1 MTCLCAQ
8 SAQEGT
14 ELSPVCLGQL
24 WIFNDLTPAER
35 EFLAV
40 RAKRQQN
47 ERGRIIFSQGDRAEE
62 MFLLKSGR
70 VKLTRLFENGNEITL
85 DIRKAGDFIGETVL
99 TEAGLYPV
107 SAVCLEP
114 VMTCGFAK
122 DQLEGIILERPNI
135 GLQIIRNLS
144 AQISQ
149 LTNRVE
155 DLAISGIAE
164 RLLRLLTRLATE
176 HGTPQEEGTLLPLLL
191 THEEL
196 GFLLGAHRVS
206 VTRAMQEIKLAGR
219 LAQKGRFLFLL
230 PPLQENRPL

>member
-8 SAQEGT
+8 SAPEGT

-40 RAKRQQN
+40 RAKRRQN

-122 DQLEGIILERPNI
+122 DQLEGIVLERPNI

-164 RLLRLLTRLATE
+164 RLLRLLTRLAAE

-206 VTRAMQEIKLAGR
+206 VTRAMQELKLAGR

>member
-1 MTCLCAQ
+1 
-8 SAQEGT
+8 
-14 ELSPVCLGQL
+14 
-24 WIFNDLTPAER
+24 
-35 EFLAV
+35 
-40 RAKRQQN
+40 
-47 ERGRIIFSQGDRAEE
+47 

>member
-1 MTCLCAQ
+1 MTMTCLCTK
-8 SAQEGT
+8 SAPEGAD
-14 ELSPVCLGQL
+14 LSPVCLGQL
-24 WIFNDLTPAER
+24 WIFNDLTPTER

-40 RAKRQQN
+40 RAKRRQH
-47 ERGRIIFSQGDRAEE
+47 ERGRTIFAQGDRANE

-70 VKLTRLFENGNEITL
+70 VKLTRLLENGDEITL

-99 TEAGLYPV
+99 TEAGAYPV
-107 SAVCLEP
+107 NAVCLEP
-114 VMTCGFAK
+114 VMTCGFVK
-122 DQLEGIILERPNI
+122 EQLEGIILERPKI

-155 DLAISGIAE
+155 DMAISGTAE
-164 RLLRLLTRLATE
+164 RLLRLLSRLAAE
-176 HGTPQEEGTLLPLLL
+176 HGTPQAEGTLLPLIL

-206 VTRAMQEIKLAGR
+206 ITRAMQELKQTGR
-219 LAQKGRFLFLL
+219 LAKKGRFLLL
-230 PPLQENRPL
+230 FPESK

>member
-8 SAQEGT
+8 SAPEGT

-40 RAKRQQN
+40 RAKRRQN

-122 DQLEGIILERPNI
+122 DQLEGIVLERPNI

-144 AQISQ
+144 AQSSQ

-164 RLLRLLTRLATE
+164 RLLRLLTRLAAE

-206 VTRAMQEIKLAGR
+206 VTRAMQELKLAGR

>member
-1 MTCLCAQ
+1 MTCLCTE
-8 SAQEGT
+8 SAPQGAV
-14 ELSPVCLGQL
+14 LSPVCLGQL
-24 WIFNDLTPAER
+24 WIFNDLTPEER
-35 EFLAV
+35 EFLAA
-40 RAKRQQN
+40 RAKRRQN
-47 ERGRIIFSQGDRAEE
+47 ERGRTIFSQGDRANE

-99 TEAGLYPV
+99 AEAGVYPV

-114 VMTCGFAK
+114 VLTCGFAK

-155 DLAISGIAE
+155 DMAISGIAE
-164 RLLRLLTRLATE
+164 RLLRLLTRLAAE
-176 HGTPQEEGTLLPLLL
+176 HGTPQGEGILLPLLL

-206 VTRAMQEIKLAGR
+206 VTRAMQELKQAGWLA
-219 LAQKGRFLFLL
+219 KNGRFLLL
-230 PPLQENRPL
+230 SPPPLENFPL

>member
-1 MTCLCAQ
+1 MTCLCTE
-8 SAQEGT
+8 SAPKGAI
-14 ELSPVCLGQL
+14 LSPVCMGQL

-35 EFLAV
+35 EFLAA
-40 RAKRQQN
+40 RAKRRQN
-47 ERGRIIFSQGDRAEE
+47 ERGRTIFSQGDRANE

-99 TEAGLYPV
+99 TEAGVYPV

-114 VMTCGFAK
+114 VLTCGFAK
-122 DQLEGIILERPNI
+122 DQLEGIVLERPNI

-155 DLAISGIAE
+155 DMAISGIAE
-164 RLLRLLTRLATE
+164 RLLRLLTRLAAE
-176 HGTPQEEGTLLPLLL
+176 HGTPQDEGILLPLLL

-206 VTRAMQEIKLAGR
+206 VTRAMQELKQAGWLAK
-219 LAQKGRFLFLL
+219 KGRFLLLSPSPPENFLL
-230 PPLQENRPL
+230 

>member
-1 MTCLCAQ
+1 MTCLC
-8 SAQEGT
+8 T
-14 ELSPVCLGQL
+14 ESTPKGAILSPVCLGQL

-35 EFLAV
+35 EFLAA
-40 RAKRQQN
+40 RAKRRQN
-47 ERGRIIFSQGDRAEE
+47 ERGRIIFSQGDRANE

-99 TEAGLYPV
+99 TEAGVYPV
-107 SAVCLEP
+107 NAVCLEP
-114 VMTCGFAK
+114 VLTCGFAK
-122 DQLEGIILERPNI
+122 DQLEGIVLERPNI

-155 DLAISGIAE
+155 DMAISGIAE
-164 RLLRLLTRLATE
+164 RLLRLLTRLAAE
-176 HGTPQEEGTLLPLLL
+176 HGTPQDEGTLLPLLL

-206 VTRAMQEIKLAGR
+206 VTRAMQELKQTGWLAK
-219 LAQKGRFLFLL
+219 KGRFLLL
-230 PPLQENRPL
+230 SPPSPENFPL

>member
-1 MTCLCAQ
+1 MTCLCVE
-8 SAQEGT
+8 SAQKGAI
-14 ELSPVCLGQL
+14 LSPVCLGQL
-24 WIFNDLTPAER
+24 WIFNDLTPVER
-35 EFLAV
+35 EFLAA
-40 RAKRQQN
+40 RAKRRQS
-47 ERGRIIFSQGDRAEE
+47 ERGRIIFSQGDRADE

-99 TEAGLYPV
+99 TEAGVYPV
-107 SAVCLEP
+107 TAVCLEP
-114 VMTCGFAK
+114 VLTCGFAK
-122 DQLEGIILERPNI
+122 DQLEGIVLERPNI

-155 DLAISGIAE
+155 DMAISGISE
-164 RLLRLLTRLATE
+164 RLLRLLTRLAVE
-176 HGTPQEEGTLLPLLL
+176 HGTPQDAGTILPLLL

-206 VTRAMQEIKLAGR
+206 VTRAMQELKQTGWLAK
-219 LAQKGRFLFLL
+219 KGRFLLL
-230 PPLQENRPL
+230 SPPPPENLPL

>member
-40 RAKRQQN
+40 RAKRRQN

-107 SAVCLEP
+107 NAVCLEP

-149 LTNRVE
+149 LTNRLE

-164 RLLRLLTRLATE
+164 RLLRLLTRLAAE

-206 VTRAMQEIKLAGR
+206 VTRAMQELKLAGR
-219 LAQKGRFLFLL
+219 LAQKGRFLLL
-230 PPLQENRPL
+230 SPPPQENRPL